1 MKNVFKMLILLFLL
15 FPTFGLSEVKEI
27 IAEGTYNMGDG
38 ETPTDAE
45 SSVFSETVLTRFT
58 SSFPFCERSER
69 QQKSKHPAVAQF
81 PLHKKMGA
89 SWGIKNRAYIFVP
102 VSNAY

>member
-1 MKNVFKMLILLFLL
+1 MIAVFL
-15 FPTFGLSEVKEI
+15 
-27 IAEGTYNMGDG
+27 GTR
-38 ETPTDAE
+38 
-45 SSVFSETVLTRFT
+45 LTRVI

-69 QQKSKHPAVAQF
+69 QQKSKHPAGAQF
-81 PLHKKMGA
+81 PLHERMGA